1 MYLIIFSFSLWYMNK
16 KIEQARNL
24 LVQLALDEICSDDFG
39 NFYRHVYYVIA
50 KLGLQ
55 RKAAEEDLFSKED
68 WSNPQCKEYLIKELE
83 EFLIRH
89 IR

>member
-1 MYLIIFSFSLWYMNK
+1 MINKEKINKARQSLID
-16 KIEQARNL
+16 
-24 LVQLALDEICSDDFG
+24 LALEEICSDDFG
-39 NFYRHVYYVIA
+39 NFYRHIYYVIA

-55 RKAAEEDLFSKED
+55 RKAEEENLFIGKD
-68 WSNPQCKEYLIKELE
+68 WSNPHCKEDLIKELK

>member
-1 MYLIIFSFSLWYMNK
+1 MINKEKINKARRLLID
-16 KIEQARNL
+16 
-24 LVQLALDEICSDDFG
+24 LALDEICSEDFG
-39 NFYRHVYYVIA
+39 DFYRHVYYVIA

-55 RKAAEEDLFSKED
+55 RKAAEEDLFNKGD

>member
-1 MYLIIFSFSLWYMNK
+1 MNVENK

-24 LVQLALDEICSDDFG
+24 LVQLALDEICSEDFG

-55 RKAAEEDLFSKED
+55 RKAEEDLFLGKIGRILTV
-68 WSNPQCKEYLIKELE
+68 K
-83 EFLIRH
+83 RV
-89 IR
+89 

>member
-1 MYLIIFSFSLWYMNK
+1 MNK
-16 KIEQARNL
+16 ENNKIEQARNL
-24 LVQLALDEICSDDFG
+24 LVQLALDEICSEDDFSE
-39 NFYRHVYYVIA
+39 FHRHSYYVIA

-55 RKAAEEDLFSKED
+55 RKAAEEDLFNRRD

-83 EFLIRH
+83 KFLTKH